1 MKSSTISNPFLNA
14 TSDETQV
21 TQRAAL
27 VERIMPAPVYRG
39 TYNSVVAA
47 AIAVLTV
54 PALIVVDTGKRTV
67 TIAVST
73 SAIYG
78 EVSSA
83 ASALSGSITRY
94 IVPSDP
100 DSRSAGIIMKE
111 GSTND
116 VVTSG
121 VSTPVGQTALD
132 AAFDLSL
139 GAQDT
144 QKSIGSLV
152 DALADA
158 MESQT
163 KEGVIIIDQRAEE
176 LYIYIANS
184 TSAFNARTLIDGELA
199 GATLAEFEV
208 AVPDAGPTA
217 PGFFG
222 Q

>member
-1 MKSSTISNPFLNA
+1 
-14 TSDETQV
+14 
-21 TQRAAL
+21 
-27 VERIMPAPVYRG
+27 
-39 TYNSVVAA
+39 
-47 AIAVLTV
+47 
-54 PALIVVDTGKRTV
+54 
-67 TIAVST
+67 
-73 SAIYG
+73 
-78 EVSSA
+78 
-83 ASALSGSITRY
+83 
-94 IVPSDP
+94 
-100 DSRSAGIIMKE
+100 MKE

-158 MESQT
+158 IESQE
-163 KEGVIIIDQRAEE
+163 KEGVIVIDLRAEE
-176 LYIYIANS
+176 LYIYIATS

-199 GATLAEFEV
+199 GATLAVFEFVVPEV
-208 AVPDAGPTA
+208 TVG